1 MTTSNT
7 GHPPQTR
14 DQVLVAHAAG
24 MIARTSL
31 STADFAQALA
41 AELHA
46 LAPVKAEAEGVPNF
60 AALAEVGAADPFI
73 KATASWLKRVQRWLA
88 GDVDL
93 PSWLE
98 EGWVLAL
105 APDWREAC
113 VNELAARHGLIG
125 ARDLG
130 LQGCPVTAFGQLV
143 SRLGAAVEAT
153 GTVLADGRICEAD
166 LPELPRMIEALLAVE
181 SRSCELRRAAENVL
195 AAAGKAQALR
205 VVS

>member
-1 MTTSNT
+1 MTTSKA
-7 GHPPQTR
+7 GHAVTR

-46 LAPVKAEAEGVPNF
+46 LAPVKADAEGVPNF

-93 PSWLE
+93 PSWIE

-105 APDWREAC
+105 APEWREAC

-130 LQGCPVTAFGQLV
+130 VEGCPVTAFGQLV

-153 GTVLADGRICEAD
+153 GVVLADGRICEHD
-166 LPELPRMIEALLAVE
+166 LPDLPRMIDALLAVE

-195 AAAGKAQALR
+195 AAAGEAHALR
-205 VVS
+205 VVG

>member
-1 MTTSNT
+1 MTTSKA
-7 GHPPQTR
+7 GHAVTR
-14 DQVLVAHAAG
+14 DQVLVAHAAE
-24 MIARTSL
+24 MIARTSM
-31 STADFAQALA
+31 STPGFAQALA
-41 AELHA
+41 AQLYA

-60 AALAEVGAADPFI
+60 EALAEVGAAEPFI

-93 PSWLE
+93 PAWTE

-105 APDWREAC
+105 EPEWRERC

-130 LQGCPVTAFGQLV
+130 LDGCPVTAFGQLV

-153 GTVLADGRICEAD
+153 GVVLADGKITEKD
-166 LPELPRMIEALLAVE
+166 LPDLPRMIEALLAVE

-195 AAAGKAQALR
+195 AAVGKAQALR

>member
-1 MTTSNT
+1 MTTSKA
-7 GHPPQTR
+7 GQAPTR
-14 DQVLVAHAAG
+14 DQVLVAHAADQ
-24 MIARTSL
+24 IARTAM

-41 AELHA
+41 AQLYA
-46 LAPVKAEAEGVPNF
+46 LAPVKAEAAGVPNF
-60 AALAEVGAADPFI
+60 VALADVGAADPFI
-73 KATASWLKRVQRWLA
+73 KATASWLKRVQRWLD

-93 PSWLE
+93 PAWLE
-98 EGWVLAL
+98 ESWVLAL
-105 APDWREAC
+105 APDWRERC

-153 GTVLADGRICEAD
+153 GMVLADGRICEAD
-166 LPELPRMIEALLAVE
+166 LPDLPRMVEALLAVE

-195 AAAGKAQALR
+195 AQAGHAVPLR
-205 VVS
+205 VVG